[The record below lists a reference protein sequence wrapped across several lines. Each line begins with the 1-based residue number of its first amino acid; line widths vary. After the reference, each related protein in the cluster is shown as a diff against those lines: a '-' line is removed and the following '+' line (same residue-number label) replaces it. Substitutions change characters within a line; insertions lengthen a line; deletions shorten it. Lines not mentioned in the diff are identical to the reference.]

1 MTPTPLI
8 VVVGMVRESR
18 IVAGE
23 GVIVLIGGGQSAH
36 LSRDIEQ
43 AITNGAAGV
52 VSFGLCGGLNPA
64 LNAGDLVIDTDDPA
78 WSRSLRS
85 ALPDARPGRFIGG
98 DTMVASVTEKARLH
112 RDSGAD
118 AVDMESHIVMAAARR
133 AHLPYAIIRAVSD
146 PSDRALPKAA
156 LAGLK
161 ADGEANVAG
170 VIGALVH
177 RPWDLP
183 ALLRTAAEAKRAFM
197 ALETARA
204 VLGKTLGCPKLPDA
218 M

>member
-1 MTPTPLI
+1 
-8 VVVGMVRESR
+8 
-18 IVAGE
+18 
-23 GVIVLIGGGQSAH
+23 
-36 LSRDIEQ
+36 
-43 AITNGAAGV
+43 
-52 VSFGLCGGLNPA
+52 
-64 LNAGDLVIDTDDPA
+64 
-78 WSRSLRS
+78 
-85 ALPDARPGRFIGG
+85 
-98 DTMVASVTEKARLH
+98 
-112 RDSGAD
+112 
-118 AVDMESHIVMAAARR
+118 MESPIVMAASRR

-204 VLGKTLGCPKLPDA
+204 VLGQTLGCPKLPDA